1 MKTALEFLPTVVFAV
16 VMLCWFAFAGI
27 FVFRKKLPKA
37 PDKKRDRSSI
47 VGLALQCFS
56 YAIVWWG
63 RRPPFTAMVSG
74 SQWLEVLVA
83 IIAIAAA
90 VGSVMLITAAV
101 RTLGKEWSITARMV
115 ENHKLAHEGP
125 YARVR
130 HPIYTG
136 MLGMLI
142 ATGLAVSDWIALFA
156 AIVVFA
162 IGTWIRVRIEERL
175 LRETFGQSFE
185 DYAREVPAVIP
196 GIF

>member
-1 MKTALEFLPTVVFAV
+1 MIMLEFLPTVVFVIV
-16 VMLCWFAFAGI
+16 VLCWFAFAGI

-37 PDKKRDRSSI
+37 ADQKRDRSSI

-56 YAIVWWG
+56 YAIVWSV
-63 RRPPFTAMVSG
+63 RRQPFMAIVSG
-74 SQWLEVLVA
+74 SQWLDVLIA
-83 IIAIAAA
+83 MIAIAAA
-90 VGSVMLITAAV
+90 VGSVMLIMAAV
-101 RTLGKEWSITARMV
+101 KTLGKEWSITARLV

-142 ATGLAVSDWIALFA
+142 STGLAISDWIALFA

-162 IGTWIRVRIEERL
+162 IGTLIRVRIEERL

-185 DYAREVPAVIP
+185 EYAREVPALIP